1 MSQIDITTRKYEDT
15 SYKKLYVSPYSKIK
29 RKTVP
34 YRITKKINNMKFSII
49 IFLIWNHFIQK

>member
-34 YRITKKINNMKFSII
+34 YRITKKK
-49 IFLIWNHFIQK
+49 